1 MFVIIIVDI
10 KIYFEE
16 KCSEVYLF
24 DAHILLKLKIVKT
37 TVKKEGEKH
46 VTIWENEKTNWKY
59 ESRKRIDLIDERKK
73 LTTGKCSIAMI
84 IFDESL
90 SYLTSISFVSTFA
103 KKKNISG

>member
-46 VTIWENEKTNWKY
+46 VTI
-59 ESRKRIDLIDERKK
+59 
-73 LTTGKCSIAMI
+73 
-84 IFDESL
+84 
-90 SYLTSISFVSTFA
+90 
-103 KKKNISG
+103 